1 MLAQVQCHRLFA
13 IYRALLTHS
22 SLPILSS
29 QSGVR
34 GAVEHSRKG
43 RRVQDSRFYPMHS
56 PSLIVVNID
65 TVAWIM
71 REAESDCGSRKS
83 SHFLLSSH
91 RLKKPSFLGYKKY
104 VTLAVGSVSI
114 NYGVTWKDWT
124 GMYLPRCR
132 SFVSPDHPS
141 SNDSSRGAGT
151 AVAY

>member
-43 RRVQDSRFYPMHS
+43 RRVQDSRFYSMHS

-65 TVAWIM
+65 TVALDNE
-71 REAESDCGSRKS
+71 RGGE
-83 SHFLLSSH
+83 
-91 RLKKPSFLGYKKY
+91 RLRFP
-104 VTLAVGSVSI
+104 
-114 NYGVTWKDWT
+114 
-124 GMYLPRCR
+124 
-132 SFVSPDHPS
+132 
-141 SNDSSRGAGT
+141 
-151 AVAY
+151 